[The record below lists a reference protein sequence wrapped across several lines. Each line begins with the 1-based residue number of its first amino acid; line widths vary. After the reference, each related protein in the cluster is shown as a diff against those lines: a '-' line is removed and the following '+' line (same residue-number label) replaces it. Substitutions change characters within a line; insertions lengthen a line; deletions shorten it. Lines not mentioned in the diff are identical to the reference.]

1 MRRLYLVRAFRRS
14 FYGGSS
20 NTQEP
25 SRFLDEIP
33 AELMAPTY
41 QRNRPQR
48 AGGSAGGAFGGRSTP
63 EWGRRSP
70 SSYPTA
76 RPQSSPGA
84 RPLGGSSGA
93 SSRGA
98 TGNWGTM
105 DEPTAPAEEPA
116 QEQKLSPGDR
126 VIHRLFGPGLV
137 LKVDESPGK
146 VEVQVLFDAKSVGK
160 KTLDQAF
167 AGLQKL

>member
-1 MRRLYLVRAFRRS
+1 
-14 FYGGSS
+14 
-20 NTQEP
+20 
-25 SRFLDEIP
+25 
-33 AELMAPTY
+33 
-41 QRNRPQR
+41 
-48 AGGSAGGAFGGRSTP
+48 
-63 EWGRRSP
+63 
-70 SSYPTA
+70 
-76 RPQSSPGA
+76 
-84 RPLGGSSGA
+84 
-93 SSRGA
+93 
-98 TGNWGTM
+98 M
-105 DEPTAPAEEPA
+105 DEPATPVEEPA